1 MSTARLFFVLEINL
15 EFSHFVV
22 RDQQPLLFHAGLRSM
37 FPVLRVEIGRFNRH
51 LEAEI
56 YRLQSF
62 RIGRMWSFESLA
74 GVSTGRPACL
84 RLDWRA
90 R

>member
-37 FPVLRVEIGRFNRH
+37 FPVLRDEIGRFIDISKLRYIGFIH
-51 LEAEI
+51 
-56 YRLQSF
+56 F
-62 RIGRMWSFESLA
+62 RIGRMWSFEPLA
-74 GVSTGRPACL
+74 GVSTGRPDCL